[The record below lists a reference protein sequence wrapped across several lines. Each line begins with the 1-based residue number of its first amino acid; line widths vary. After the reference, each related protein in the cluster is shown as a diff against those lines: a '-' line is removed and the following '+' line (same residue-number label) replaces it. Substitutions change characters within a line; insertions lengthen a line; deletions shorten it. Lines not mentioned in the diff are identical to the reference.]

1 MALEIRPAHDPAKD
15 YGFCGVVVDTTNLQG
30 RDLHLVAKDD
40 GTFEAKKTITI
51 DPRPEPRRR
60 TCRRFCRASS
70 AVPPLVTDIDL
81 SLDDKYLYVA
91 CWGLGEMHQ
100 YDVSDP
106 MNPKLAGK
114 VEIGGIARGAKHPN
128 GKDFVL
134 RPADGRDQPRR
145 QARLLDQLALLDM
158 GRPVLSR

>member
-1 MALEIRPAHDPAKD
+1 
-15 YGFCGVVVDTTNLQG
+15 
-30 RDLHLVAKDD
+30 
-40 GTFEAKKTITI
+40 
-51 DPRPEPRRR
+51 
-60 TCRRFCRASS
+60 
-70 AVPPLVTDIDL
+70 VPPLVTDIDL

-114 VEIGGIARGAKHPN
+114 VEIGGIARDTKHPN
-128 GKDFVL
+128 GKDLRL

-145 QARLLDQLALLDM
+145 QARLLDQLALFDM